1 MFFNK
6 IYTKVA
12 LIAVATVVMFPT
24 LSTAQNNGYSSDAK
38 RPRLVVVINAP
49 QIRHDYLYKYAHNF
63 SDKGINRMIG
73 EGVSYSNA
81 RYNYMFTQ
89 SSPGISTIMTGT
101 QPSQH
106 GVIGDGWINFTTNQ
120 KIEAAIDYTQ
130 KGIGCNEE
138 EGCYSPKNLL
148 VSTVGDEIKRHYPK
162 SKVISI
168 SMEPESAVF
177 SSGKIGDAAYWLDE
191 RYGGWVTSSYYMDK
205 LPEWVEGYNA
215 TQTKVDYANRK
226 WTISKPYDAYL
237 YKECNKISVD
247 NSNKISFDTIFKAK
261 NSAQFS
267 ILKETPM
274 GNSYLTDFAV
284 QTIANEKLG
293 DDDNNPDL
301 LVVNYGV
308 IKHITQ
314 SYGIESMDLEDA
326 IYQLDND
333 IAALLSFLDEEVG
346 KENYVAVFTS
356 AHGTSNNITGERETS
371 GRFNATQFRVLMGGF
386 MNTQFGN
393 GEWISEYRN
402 RQLYINRRLAFEKG
416 ISITDIQSRVATF
429 ALQFNGVAQTITAT
443 ALQNNYY
450 GKSIMQK
457 IQNSFFPKHSGDV
470 IINLLPGWIEIDGQ
484 EMAGSVMSASGSPY
498 EYDSHVPL
506 VWCGAKFVGKTV
518 TRNVDMSDIA
528 PTIAE
533 LLHIPH
539 PNASEGTQLTE
550 IITEL
555 N

>member
-1 MFFNK
+1 MFTRVRNIK
-6 IYTKVA
+6 LIVISLMML
-12 LIAVATVVMFPT
+12 LIAPPK
-24 LSTAQNNGYSSDAK
+24 SKAQSNEYSDSN

-49 QIRHDYLYKYAHNF
+49 QIRHNYLYKFAHNF
-63 SDKGINRMIG
+63 SDWGIKRMIN
-73 EGVSYSNA
+73 EGISYSNA

-120 KIEAAIDYTQ
+120 KIDAAIDYNQ

-148 VSTVGDEIKRHYPK
+148 VSTIGDEIKRYYPE

-168 SMEPESAVF
+168 SMDPESAVF
-177 SSGKIGDAAYWLDE
+177 SSGKIGDAAYWFDE
-191 RYGGWVTSSYYMDK
+191 RYGGWATSSYYMDN
-205 LPEWVEGYNA
+205 LPGWVGDYNGS
-215 TQTKVDYANRK
+215 QTKMDYLNKK
-226 WTISKPYDAYL
+226 WTISKPFDAYI
-237 YKECNKISVD
+237 YKESNRVLID
-247 NSNKISFDTIFKAK
+247 NSTKISFSSLFKSK
-261 NSAQFS
+261 ESAQFS
-267 ILKETPM
+267 TLKETPM
-274 GNSYLTDFAV
+274 GNSYITDFAV
-284 QTIANEKLG
+284 HAIANEKLG
-293 DDDNNPDL
+293 GDDSPDM

-308 IKHITQ
+308 LKHLTQ

-333 IAALLSFLDEEVG
+333 IAALLSYLDEEVG
-346 KENYVAVFTS
+346 KENYVVVLTS
-356 AHGTSNNITGERETS
+356 AHGTSDNITGERETS

-386 MNTQFGN
+386 MNTQFGS
-393 GEWISEYRN
+393 GEWVSEYRN

-416 ISITDIQSRVATF
+416 ISITDIQSRIATF

-484 EMAGSVMSASGSPY
+484 EETIGGIVSSSGSPY
-498 EYDSHVPL
+498 EYDTHVPL
-506 VWCGAKFVGKTV
+506 IWSGAKFVGKTV
-518 TRNVDMSDIA
+518 SRNIDMIDIA

-539 PNASEGTQLTE
+539 PNASEGTHLTE
-550 IITEL
+550 IISEL